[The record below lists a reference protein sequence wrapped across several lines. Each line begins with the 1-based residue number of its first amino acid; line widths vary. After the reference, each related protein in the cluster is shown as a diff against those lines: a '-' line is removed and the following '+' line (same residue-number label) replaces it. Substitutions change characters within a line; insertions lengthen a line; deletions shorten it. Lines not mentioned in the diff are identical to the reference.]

1 MPPNERTGEI
11 ELQPDDVRAIPLELR
26 LGRVS
31 LAERLALAYEA
42 PNLGLE
48 AFDVGSVLPHMDAHR
63 WMYRHESRARL
74 GVG

>member
-1 MPPNERTGEI
+1 VPPDERAREI
-11 ELQPDDVRAIPLELR
+11 ELQPDDVRPIPLELR

-31 LAERLALAYEA
+31 LAQRLALVYEA

-48 AFDVGSVLPHMDAHR
+48 AFDVWSVLPHRDAHT
-63 WMYRHESRARL
+63 WMYRHESRGRL